1 MQLRSHGRHS
11 LNTHQVMKFHI
22 WAGVLCS
29 FIILHSGNIYAAQEK
44 TLPTDGA
51 ITRAVEST
59 LLLDENVPS
68 HLIDIRTEQGI
79 VTLIGAMPHYRAKD
93 RAVKLVETVKGV
105 ESVIDGLTVIVS
117 KRPDE
122 EIREKVS
129 LALQDDPA
137 TDSYKIDVSVEH
149 GMVTLT
155 GTVPSWAARALSE
168 WVVSGV
174 YGVRDIEDKLLIEKK
189 EDRADDVLLEEIQK
203 RLKADV
209 WVNDGTVLV
218 TVKDGTVT
226 LDGVVGSVA
235 EKRRVLRDVQV
246 AGVNEVDDSLLF
258 VKAWAKGKS
267 RRKGQPGYKSDA
279 EIKET
284 LLLAYAYDPRV
295 SVFNPTIDVRHG
307 MVTLTGVV
315 DNLKAKQAAED
326 VAKYT
331 RGVLWVKNFLK
342 VRPNNPIEDDALKR
356 KVEMA
361 LHEDAFINRFLVN
374 VSVRDGV
381 VVLRGSVES
390 HFQKNHAQDVVS
402 GVKGVIAVKDKLLVE
417 ETWIW
422 KPDSVI
428 QREIESE
435 LWWSPFVDHDD
446 ISVKVKAGVATLS
459 GTVENY
465 FEYKTALENARE
477 GGARR
482 VETLLSIRKYSGFDI
497 LPDRPL

>member
-1 MQLRSHGRHS
+1 MY
-11 LNTHQVMKFHI
+11 
-22 WAGVLCS
+22 
-29 FIILHSGNIYAAQEK
+29 SGSALAAQEK
-44 TLPTDGA
+44 PLIPDRDVTQA
-51 ITRAVEST
+51 IEST
-59 LLLDENVPS
+59 LMLDDNVPA
-68 HLIDIRTEQGI
+68 HLIDVQTENGI
-79 VTLIGAMPHYRAKD
+79 VTLIGVMPHYRAKD

-122 EIREKVS
+122 EILEKVRQ
-129 LALQDDPA
+129 ALQDDSA

-149 GMVTLT
+149 GTVTLT

-174 YGVRDIEDKLLIEKK
+174 YGVRDIEDKLLIERI

-203 RLKADV
+203 RLTADV

-218 TVKDGTVT
+218 TVKDGLVT
-226 LDGVVGSVA
+226 LDGIVGSVA

-246 AGVNEVDDSLLF
+246 AGVDEVDDRLLF
-258 VKAWAKGKS
+258 VKAWAKGKV
-267 RRKGQPGYKSDA
+267 RRKGQPGYKSDD
-279 EIKET
+279 EIEET

-307 MVTLTGVV
+307 IVTLTGVV

-342 VRPNNPIEDDALKR
+342 VRPKNPIEDDALKR

-361 LHEDAFINRFLVN
+361 LHEDAFINQLLLTI
-374 VSVRDGV
+374 SVRDGV

-390 HFQKNHAQDVVS
+390 HFQKKHAQDTVA
-402 GVKGVIAVKDKLLVE
+402 GVKGVIAVKNKLVVE

-428 QREIESE
+428 QRDIESE

-446 ISVKVKAGVATLS
+446 ISVKVEGGVATLS

-465 FEYKTALENARE
+465 FEYETALENARE

-482 VETLLSIRKYSGFDI
+482 IESLLTIRKYLGFDV